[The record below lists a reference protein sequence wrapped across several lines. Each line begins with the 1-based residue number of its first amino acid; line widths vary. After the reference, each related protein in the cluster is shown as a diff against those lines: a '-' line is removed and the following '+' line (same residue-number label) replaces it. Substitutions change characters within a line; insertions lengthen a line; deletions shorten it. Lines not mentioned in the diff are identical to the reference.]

1 MHHTPG
7 RINVHDVKPAHPL
20 LAVSVLAVGLA
31 LFASGPLP
39 AQQRIVA
46 RGVLHTSN
54 YNTFRVVAT
63 RATTSTDVTASG
75 LRVGVAPDGEE
86 RIAFCRPAFM
96 DSVAPLRNYTVTA
109 VAPENNPVSASM
121 LVPTTFWDGT
131 TLPALLK
138 AQQSQNPA
146 PVTTTYLR
154 DLFQNLIQRGNEPT
168 ANLGLLLTGTQD
180 FRLQSNGDMYFV
192 VELAIPFTVVIRNF
206 GPVCPDPRL
215 NPAPPT
221 PQPITDFIMF
231 WTSSLSG
238 TAIVSAN
245 GRQISS
251 LPIRVTGQR
260 VAETQIPSQV
270 LVRGENPIV
279 LTVLPDDLDAGQA
292 PITTSVTLTIPD
304 VICPFDPRLPR
315 IFPSR

>member
-1 MHHTPG
+1 M
-7 RINVHDVKPAHPL
+7 KPAHPL
-20 LAVSVLAVGLA
+20 LAVTLAAFA
-31 LFASGPLP
+31 LVCTAPLP
-39 AQQRIVA
+39 AQQRITA

-86 RIAFCRPAFM
+86 RFAFCRPAFLEP
-96 DSVAPLRNYTVTA
+96 VARLTNYTVVN
-109 VAPENNPVSASM
+109 VAPENNPVSASFF
-121 LVPTTFWDGT
+121 VPTTFWDST
-131 TLPALLK
+131 TLPALLAAQK
-138 AQQSQNPA
+138 AAGPT
-146 PVTTTYLR
+146 PVTTTYMAN
-154 DLFQNLIQRGNEPT
+154 LFQTLIRRGNEPT

-192 VELAIPFTVVIRNF
+192 VELAIPFTVNVRNF
-206 GPVCPDPRL
+206 GPVCPDPRT

-238 TAIVSAN
+238 TAVVSAN

-260 VAETQIPSQV
+260 VAETRLPSQV

-279 LTVLPDDLDAGQA
+279 LTVLPDDLNAGQA

-315 IFPSR
+315 TFPPR